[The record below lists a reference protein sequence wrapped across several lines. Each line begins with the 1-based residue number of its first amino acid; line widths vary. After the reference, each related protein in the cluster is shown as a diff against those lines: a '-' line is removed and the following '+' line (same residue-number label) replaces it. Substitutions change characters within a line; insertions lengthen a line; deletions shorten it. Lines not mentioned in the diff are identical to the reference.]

1 MLVMWKRLVL
11 ATVFSVYSFNL
22 SVSWG
27 TTSASATGKI
37 QLVEATL
44 AVVNKEPILFS
55 DLRLY
60 QLLFQISDAKKA
72 LEKLIDIYLVS
83 QYAKERG
90 VKIPPQ
96 KIQEIIRDFAR
107 SMGLSEEQFYQ
118 SLEEE
123 NLGGSV
129 FANFIEKYNL
139 YLATIN
145 YFVVQPLLKNKE
157 ELNYLIA

>member
-90 VKIPPQ
+90 VK
-96 KIQEIIRDFAR
+96 
-107 SMGLSEEQFYQ
+107 
-118 SLEEE
+118 SLPKKFRK
-123 NLGGSV
+123 LFGILPALWV
-129 FANFIEKYNL
+129 C
-139 YLATIN
+139 
-145 YFVVQPLLKNKE
+145 LKNSSINLWKKK
-157 ELNYLIA
+157 I